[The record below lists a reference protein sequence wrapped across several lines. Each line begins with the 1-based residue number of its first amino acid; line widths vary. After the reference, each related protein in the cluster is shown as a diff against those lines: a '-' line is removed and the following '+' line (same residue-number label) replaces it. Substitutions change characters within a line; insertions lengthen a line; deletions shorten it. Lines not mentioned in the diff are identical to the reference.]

1 LEKMDHYEILG
12 IDSNASS
19 REITFAY
26 RRLALRYHPDRNK
39 TPLANEMMLRINTSY
54 SILSDPNKRSEYDSS
69 RIRGDIQSENY
80 DSTPKTDVFTGSNVK
95 TNQKASDSSVGTKY
109 VKYGLIALLTIKFV
123 ILELR
128 KWMQRIF

>member
-1 LEKMDHYEILG
+1 MDHYEILG

-26 RRLALRYHPDRNK
+26 RRLALQYHPDRNK
-39 TPLANEMMLRINTSY
+39 TPLANEMMLKINISY

-80 DSTPKTDVFTGSNVK
+80 DSTAKTDVFTGSNVK
-95 TNQKASDSSVGTKY
+95 TDQKESNSSVGTKY

>member
-1 LEKMDHYEILG
+1 MDHYEILG

-26 RRLALRYHPDRNK
+26 RRLALQYHPDRNK
-39 TPLANEMMLRINTSY
+39 TPLANEMMLKINISY

-80 DSTPKTDVFTGSNVK
+80 DYTAKTDVFTGSNVK
-95 TNQKASDSSVGTKY
+95 TDQKESNSSVGAKY